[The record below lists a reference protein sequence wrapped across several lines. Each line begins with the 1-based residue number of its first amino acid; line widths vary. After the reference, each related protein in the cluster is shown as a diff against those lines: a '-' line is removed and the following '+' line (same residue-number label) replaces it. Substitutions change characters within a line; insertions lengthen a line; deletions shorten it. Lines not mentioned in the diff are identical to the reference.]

1 MNNNKDD
8 STDTSIE
15 TNSNN
20 QVKSENNM
28 PPLLLNFDFNNL
40 GNLNFNNEKDLSA
53 TFPFSQSHLLK
64 SKPNNRTLSQALYK
78 ISQLNAIS
86 NNNSGLLLIFIDKN
100 THFIA
105 CSVKFIPFLL

>member
-1 MNNNKDD
+1 
-8 STDTSIE
+8 
-15 TNSNN
+15 
-20 QVKSENNM
+20 M

-53 TFPFSQSHLLK
+53 TFPFSQSNLLK

-78 ISQLNAIS
+78 ISQFKDKLAIS
-86 NNNSGLLLIFIDKN
+86 NNNSGFLFIFIDKN

-105 CSVKFIPFLL
+105 CSFKFISFLL